1 MKIVVV
7 DHVYL
12 EDRHV
17 SRLKELGEVEV
28 FRDPPKSDQ
37 ELKLRTK
44 DAEIVVVGWSH
55 LTKEI
60 IDSAPKLR
68 MIAIWA
74 TTCHYADPQAAKQH
88 GITVTHVPGYAT
100 EAVAEHAF
108 GLLLACT
115 KRLLPADKHVREGKF
130 DWRPFTGTELA
141 GKTLGLV
148 GTGAIGFRVGEM
160 AKAFNMRVLGFD
172 IVHNKQRAQEIGLQ
186 YVDLLTLLKESD
198 ILSIHL
204 TLTSDTE
211 GLLGK
216 QEIAM
221 TKKGAV
227 LINTA
232 QGKVVDEAALVEALR
247 TGRLSYAGLDVFA
260 EEPLA
265 QGNPL
270 IGLNNVVLSPHVG
283 FHTVEAVKRCT
294 DICIDNVA
302 KFLEG
307 RPQNTCP

>member
-12 EDRHV
+12 EEGHV

-28 FRDPPKSDQ
+28 FRDPPKSDD
-37 ELKLRTK
+37 ELKLRVK
-44 DAEIVVVGWSH
+44 DAEIIVVGWSQ

-60 IDSAPKLR
+60 IDSARNLK

-74 TTCHYADPQAAKQH
+74 TTCHYVDRQAARQR

-108 GLLLACT
+108 GLLLACA
-115 KRLLPADKHVREGKF
+115 KRLVAADRHVREGKF
-130 DWRPFTGTELA
+130 DWRQFIGLELA

-148 GTGAIGFRVGEM
+148 GTGAIGFRVGQM
-160 AKAFNMRVLGFD
+160 AKAFDMQILGFD
-172 IVHNKQRAQEIGLQ
+172 IVHNKRAHEIGLQ
-186 YVDLLTLLKESD
+186 YVNLPTLLKESD

-211 GLLGK
+211 GLLSK

-221 TKKGAV
+221 MKNGAV
-227 LINTA
+227 LVNTA

-247 TGRLSYAGLDVFA
+247 SGRLSYAGLDVFA
-260 EEPLA
+260 EEPLP
-265 QGNPL
+265 QSNPL
-270 IGLNNVVLSPHVG
+270 IELDNVVLSPHVG
-283 FHTVEAVKRCT
+283 FHTAEAVKRCA

-307 RPQNTCP
+307 HPQNTCP